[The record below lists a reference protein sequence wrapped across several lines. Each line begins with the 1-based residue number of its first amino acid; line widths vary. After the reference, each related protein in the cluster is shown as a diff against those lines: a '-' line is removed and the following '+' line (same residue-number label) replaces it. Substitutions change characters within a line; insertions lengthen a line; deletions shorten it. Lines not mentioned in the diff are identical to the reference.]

1 MTGEQ
6 GKDRGAASIKL
17 LITRPI
23 LLHLLFGTTLRY
35 MAAVVLVKA
44 PPVTAEVHESPL
56 RVLRSPLLSFL
67 LPQLLFSWDT
77 AFITDVDGV
86 VFVAHSTQVCLI
98 VGVLLAVLRVVVVI
112 WQVVFVVGISV
123 LVGLLKQLVV
133 Y

>member
-17 LITRPI
+17 LIRRPI
-23 LLHLLFGTTLRY
+23 LLHLRFVTTPRY

-44 PPVTAEVHESPL
+44 PPVFAEVHESPL

-67 LPQLLFSWDT
+67 LPQLLLSWDT

-98 VGVLLAVLRVVVVI
+98 VGVLLAVLRVVVEI
-112 WQVVFVVGISV
+112 WQVGFVVDGSTPAAPQ
-123 LVGLLKQLVV
+123 G
-133 Y
+133 